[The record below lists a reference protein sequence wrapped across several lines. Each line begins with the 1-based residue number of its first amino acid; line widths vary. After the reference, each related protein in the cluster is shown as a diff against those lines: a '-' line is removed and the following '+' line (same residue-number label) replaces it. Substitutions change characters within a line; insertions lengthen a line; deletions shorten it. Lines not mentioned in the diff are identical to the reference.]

1 MSAASTVTQIMPG
14 AMMRIGELAA
24 RTGVSVRSLRYYE
37 EQALIAPERSSS
49 GQRHFPDDA
58 VDRVQLIQQ
67 LYAAGLPS
75 RSILDLLPC
84 VVDGR
89 ATPELLD
96 RLSAERDRIDRQVR
110 DLASTRDR
118 LDAVITNATV
128 NWRTG
133 EHCAFADLAPAGGNP
148 HREGGCLPDYAGAPR
163 FLA

>member
-1 MSAASTVTQIMPG
+1 
-14 AMMRIGELAA
+14 MRIGDLAA

-37 EQALIAPERSSS
+37 EQDLLASERSPS
-49 GQRHFPDDA
+49 GQRHFPESA

-96 RLSAERDRIDRQVR
+96 RLSAERDRIDRQVGV
-110 DLASTRDR
+110 LVSTRNR
-118 LDAVITNATV
+118 LDTVLTNATA
-128 NWRTG
+128 NWQTG
-133 EHCAFADLAPAGGNP
+133 KRCRPQ
-148 HREGGCLPDYAGAPR
+148 
-163 FLA
+163 